1 MNSQNKALFDP
12 IAQFCKDVGD
22 HQMTILKDEGLYR
35 HIRFAVPNY
44 FENAFEI
51 VTVPGSLMIRGDM
64 GCYVFERIKDMFAF
78 FRTAGSPK
86 NIAQGVSFQ
95 VKPHYWAEKLVS
107 CARPEGVKEFCR
119 EKFEA
124 AVRAEFNLWKS
135 QNAPSAEKA
144 GEVWE
149 AIDNE
154 ILGDEIN
161 SVESAQ
167 RAVFEFHFDG
177 AAPDF
182 SDFFEIEIERYT
194 YHFLWCCAAVAW
206 AVAFY
211 DAHRPDVSS
220 AAVSDLSDA
229 DLAAY
234 CGA

>member
-44 FENAFEI
+44 
-51 VTVPGSLMIRGDM
+51 
-64 GCYVFERIKDMFAF
+64 
-78 FRTAGSPK
+78 
-86 NIAQGVSFQ
+86 
-95 VKPHYWAEKLVS
+95 
-107 CARPEGVKEFCR
+107 
-119 EKFEA
+119 
-124 AVRAEFNLWKS
+124 
-135 QNAPSAEKA
+135 
-144 GEVWE
+144 
-149 AIDNE
+149 
-154 ILGDEIN
+154 
-161 SVESAQ
+161 
-167 RAVFEFHFDG
+167 
-177 AAPDF
+177 
-182 SDFFEIEIERYT
+182 